1 MLIAWPA
8 SPTRKCPSGPS
19 DDASLPATSWRS
31 LRSWTVRPSRA
42 PRARSCGGRAC
53 IPPISWSGAAPATP
67 ARWRHLA
74 RRVDAS
80 RPIRW
85 PVRSSGCAG
94 APSGWRPSWTGPGS
108 SSPPRE
114 ISPRSWRG
122 CWPRAPRTRPSSDRA
137 DHRRA
142 GPGGRGRGRMPGG
155 RPPAC
160 HPLPPPPAQPASAPT
175 GALRAQAAAARP
187 ESWRA
192 PAGPGRAPQRAVLRP
207 GPGRGLRH
215 PARRGRLPRLDLH
228 DVPAAARPGGGGE
241 RRRQATHPATV
252 KPELV
257 ADAPNRVWSWDI
269 TKLLGPAK
277 WTYFYLYT
285 ILDIFS
291 RYAVGWMVAHHES
304 AALAER
310 LIAETLAKQGIGRDQ
325 LAIHADRGT
334 SMASKLVAQLLA
346 DLGVTKSHSRP
357 HVSNDNPYSE
367 AQFKTLKYRPA
378 FPDHFGSIQDA
389 RVFCQD
395 FFAWYNVEHH
405 HSGIGLLT
413 PADVHY
419 GRAEQVQAA
428 RAEVLTAAYAAHP
441 ERFVRKLPQPPRLP
455 TTAWINK
462 PDTEQAAQ

>member
-1 MLIAWPA
+1 MDEPSARIITRTSGMNPWRAGCGESRTSGSEGGPEK
-8 SPTRKCPSGPS
+8 PTSRK
-19 DDASLPATSWRS
+19 T
-31 LRSWTVRPSRA
+31 
-42 PRARSCGGRAC
+42 GRA
-53 IPPISWSGAAPATP
+53 
-67 ARWRHLA
+67 
-74 RRVDAS
+74 
-80 RPIRW
+80 
-85 PVRSSGCAG
+85 
-94 APSGWRPSWTGPGS
+94 
-108 SSPPRE
+108 
-114 ISPRSWRG
+114 
-122 CWPRAPRTRPSSDRA
+122 
-137 DHRRA
+137 
-142 GPGGRGRGRMPGG
+142 
-155 RPPAC
+155 
-160 HPLPPPPAQPASAPT
+160 
-175 GALRAQAAAARP
+175 
-187 ESWRA
+187 
-192 PAGPGRAPQRAVLRP
+192 LRP
-207 GPGRGLRH
+207 DPY
-215 PARRGRLPRLDLH
+215 
-228 DVPAAARPGGGGE
+228 
-241 RRRQATHPATV
+241 
-252 KPELV
+252 
-257 ADAPNRVWSWDI
+257 
-269 TKLLGPAK
+269 TKLLGPAT